1 MSPNRSAG
9 VFSPSRPS
17 NNRDR
22 ARRRGVLAHVGHAQA
37 SVESL
42 LNALIAALEHDMQ
55 ASDPDPHSTIL
66 KDGSLVIARGFELIP
81 EVFHDRG

>member
-1 MSPNRSAG
+1 MP
-9 VFSPSRPS
+9 
-17 NNRDR
+17 
-22 ARRRGVLAHVGHAQA
+22 RGRAHVGLSQA

-66 KDGSLVIARGFELIP
+66 RAGSLVIARGFGSIP
-81 EVFHDRG
+81 EVFHDLR